1 MKEPRLRSIEKIKPP
16 YPLGQFPTGFV
27 ERIGREIVY
36 LLATKS
42 TPSLEGAEW
51 EQIFSLAVGATWK
64 PSAIGLDDCI
74 LGNCAWS
81 AKTVK
86 GSLRQKKVRL
96 ISGRN
101 SPSYSFRED
110 VINEGADPT
119 RIGHEVIA
127 IWNARV
133 EDIRSRYPH
142 LRTVVL
148 IKSDDLSILRVFE
161 METKRYDAETYT
173 WTWNKRGNLE
183 GSRNDIHYFTWQPH
197 GSQFTIIE
205 DIPNSCIDFKVRH
218 PEKLDKESMLQSIG
232 YDPSWIEVLK
242 KNP

>member
-1 MKEPRLRSIEKIKPP
+1 MREPRLRSVQKIKPP

-27 ERIGREIVY
+27 ERVGREIVY
-36 LLATKS
+36 LLATKE
-42 TPSLEGAEW
+42 TPSLEGEEW
-51 EQIFSLAVGATWK
+51 ERIFSLAVGAEWK
-64 PSAIGLDDCI
+64 PSKVGLDDCL

-86 GSLRQKKVRL
+86 GKLGQTRVRL

-110 VINEGADPT
+110 VVNEGADPV

-133 EDIRSRYPH
+133 EEVRSRYPH

-148 IKSDDLSILRVFE
+148 IKSDDLSTLRVFE
-161 METKRYDAETYT
+161 VETKRYDAETYA
-173 WTWNKRGNLE
+173 WKWNARGNLE
-183 GSRNDIHYFTWQPH
+183 GRRDGAHRFTWQPH
-197 GSQFTIIE
+197 GSQFTILE
-205 DIPNSCIDFKVRH
+205 EIPTNCIDFKVRR
-218 PEKLDKESMLQSIG
+218 PGRLDKDAILQSVG
-232 YDPSWIEVLK
+232 YDSSWVEILK
-242 KNP
+242 